1 MLIVLGC
8 YWLSLWVVV
17 IPIMMLDSK
26 FTGGIIYIGTLGALL
41 MHVITAIPISI
52 VAFGA
57 GILCVYSIEGIS
69 QKKWLLIRSLHER
82 AANMDKT
89 PAMQC
94 ITLLAFIGYIN
105 LMSLV
110 FFFKVWNPLFQLSHA
125 IWAVQLYSM
134 NYSRGCKAHLTRSIQ
149 PFTTRRLIFFVE
161 SFK

>member
-1 MLIVLGC
+1 MVRTNRTCRTLSDDGMGKKVIQNMLIVLGC

-69 QKKWLLIRSLHER
+69 QKKWLLILSLLY
-82 AANMDKT
+82 
-89 PAMQC
+89 AMHHF
-94 ITLLAFIGYIN
+94 TSFHWVHKPDVSGL
-105 LMSLV
+105 
-110 FFFKVWNPLFQLSHA
+110 LFQG
-125 IWAVQLYSM
+125 M
-134 NYSRGCKAHLTRSIQ
+134 
-149 PFTTRRLIFFVE
+149 E
-161 SFK
+161 SFIPAIACYLGGTIVFNELFQRV